1 MSFRG
6 APAQRSRQSNRSA
19 TPQGKRAPSKTQN
32 DADVEIMEFLE
43 GLLEGFRAAAA
54 ANAAQGKTGPR
65 QPKWFEAEGN
75 RGGDWSDLNELE
87 KSLPVFSKTELETAR
102 AQTRSVSPISTT
114 PRRAAGGKGG
124 GTFKSDPMSTMMR
137 RHALRSFLEEMCGSV
152 AKAFEQMATLAVKNN
167 CGAQGG
173 IGLPEQRMKYKFGP
187 QEFQQT
193 LSLMEYGMGAGPDW
207 WHALFQSID
216 VDQDGA
222 VSLQDMYDALVLDLP
237 PMAGGAVGSVAGGGA
252 GTARSVFFP
261 GMDDASSQ
269 RSSRPASPGRFSP
282 PSRGAPSLNTTI
294 DTRQQVGGYRSIG
307 LFDGLDVDGL
317 FDNECRVCG
326 ADISQD
332 MLICRA
338 CGTRRVKGQ

>member
-1 MSFRG
+1 MSSRG
-6 APAQRSRQSNRSA
+6 APPQRGRQPNRSV
-19 TPQGKRAPSKTQN
+19 TPQGKKAPAKPQN

-87 KSLPVFSKTELETAR
+87 KTLPVFSKAELETAKG
-102 AQTRSVSPISTT
+102 QSRSVSPISTT

-124 GTFKSDPMSTMMR
+124 GAFKSDPLSTMMR

-152 AKAFEQMATLAVKNN
+152 AKAFEQMATLAVKNS
-167 CGAQGG
+167 CGSQGG

-193 LSLMEYGMGAGPDW
+193 LSQMEYGVGAGSDW

-237 PMAGGAVGSVAGGGA
+237 PMAGGAVGGVGGGGA
-252 GTARSVFFP
+252 STARSVFFP
-261 GMDDASSQ
+261 AMDEGPSP

-282 PSRGAPSLNTTI
+282 ASRGGPSLNSTI
-294 DTRQQVGGYRSIG
+294 DSRKQGAGYRSMG
-307 LFDGLDVDGL
+307 AFEGLDLEGL
-317 FDNECRVCG
+317 FDNECRVCS
-326 ADISQD
+326 ADLSHD
-332 MLICRA
+332 MLICRV
-338 CGTRRVKGQ
+338 CGTRRVKGK